1 MSAGTL
7 IRVTASMATSDG
19 STMLTKKVWAVVGNH
34 GKNPVVGQLTER
46 LRSHGKEVHRVNP
59 YGKPPAEYKSLED
72 VPGSVECVDLVVNPR
87 MGMDVVEQ
95 MGELGIPNLFVQ
107 PGAGSEEIRNRC
119 QALGIALHEGCVLVE
134 LPAGRL

>member
-1 MSAGTL
+1 M
-7 IRVTASMATSDG
+7 
-19 STMLTKKVWAVVGNH
+19 
-34 GKNPVVGQLTER
+34 
-46 LRSHGKEVHRVNP
+46 
-59 YGKPPAEYKSLED
+59 
-72 VPGSVECVDLVVNPR
+72 DLVVNPR

-95 MGELGIPNLFVQ
+95 MGELGIHNLFVQ